1 MGDGGRGVDLE
12 LVSRMVASHLRD
24 RGVDASARGREIR
37 VAPGL
42 KLRLRPDPPDPDDVT
57 SMFWIDVDGLH
68 LEPPMRLDVSAW
80 GLSADAQVMDAV
92 HGILDSILPPVRWL
106 AAEPWLPASDEA
118 GHVLELEGAA
128 RRGWT
133 VVAGDPWIVVALM
146 DADGD
151 PDALVPPLRAAIAG
165 TALATLDPLRSL
177 FDRLLDL
184 PGGHWIKIYAG
195 RYGDELHG
203 RIDIDNDMSIEGK
216 PFAASLPWL
225 DLDGIQLMR
234 QLIVMRPDRELPRT
248 RRRRIGL
255 PLRRG

>member
-128 RRGWT
+128 RREWT
-133 VVAGDPWIVVALM
+133 LVAGDPWIVVALM

-165 TALATLDPLRSL
+165 SRSPRSTHSHPCSIACWTCRAVTGSRSTP
-177 FDRLLDL
+177 D
-184 PGGHWIKIYAG
+184 AMA
-195 RYGDELHG
+195 
-203 RIDIDNDMSIEGK
+203 MSSTV
-216 PFAASLPWL
+216 AS
-225 DLDGIQLMR
+225 IS
-234 QLIVMRPDRELPRT
+234 T
-248 RRRRIGL
+248 TT
-255 PLRRG
+255 